1 MDVISVGL
9 LWLEKKK
16 NLNIEPADKPFKSL
30 IISNWAP
37 TFSGAPPEFASCW
50 NYFVVSKGSDVI

>member
-9 LWLEKKK
+9 LWLEKKN

-37 TFSGAPPEFASCW
+37 TFSGAPPEFASC
-50 NYFVVSKGSDVI
+50 